1 MTVPQAHLLL
11 AEETAFSFAKHC
23 PSLLAATR
31 YGVRFDPLDPIALV
45 TQQIQN
51 ARSWTYAGA
60 V

>member
-45 TQQIQN
+45 RSRSKTHDPGHTQEPF
-51 ARSWTYAGA
+51 
-60 V
+60 